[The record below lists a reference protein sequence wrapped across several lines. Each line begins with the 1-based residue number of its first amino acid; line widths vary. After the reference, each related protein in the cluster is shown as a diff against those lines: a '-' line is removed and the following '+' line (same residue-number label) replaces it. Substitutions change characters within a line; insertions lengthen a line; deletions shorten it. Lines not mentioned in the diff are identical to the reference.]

1 MNDMLMSTTEMSV
14 DSSAHVDQ
22 KSSPKTLLSERRI
35 FIALVILSFP
45 IFMLVAVERRM
56 AGTINKDI
64 AGNRQGL
71 LSDAKE
77 YATST
82 IALAFQSQ

>member
-1 MNDMLMSTTEMSV
+1 MNDLLMSTTEMSV
-14 DSSAHVDQ
+14 ENSTPVDQ
-22 KSSPKTLLSERRI
+22 KSAPKSLLTERRI
-35 FIALVILSFP
+35 FIALVVLSFP

-71 LSDAKE
+71 LTDAKE